1 MRIEIVGILM
11 AKKKDPE
18 TIQDLNEVLLDKD
31 NLKENDIT
39 KALNRLAVKLTKAN
53 LWIYILRLL
62 EDEPLY
68 GYEIKQKI
76 QAKFGFQPAI
86 VSGYVI
92 LYKMKRDG
100 LVQVEWKTSNEEGKP
115 NRKYYSI
122 TDIGKKAMDRARL
135 YLESLI
141 LNVFDRAESKF

>member
-1 MRIEIVGILM
+1 M
-11 AKKKDPE
+11 AKKKVPE
-18 TIQDLNEVLLDKD
+18 TIQDLNDVLLDKD
-31 NLKENDIT
+31 HLMDHDIT
-39 KALNRLAVKLTKAN
+39 KAMNRLAVKLTKAN

-62 EDEPLY
+62 EDDPLY

-100 LVQVEWKTSNEEGKP
+100 LVQVEWKTSDEEGKP

-122 TDIGKKAMDRARL
+122 TETGRKAMNQAKV
-135 YLESLI
+135 YLETLI
-141 LNVFDRAESKF
+141 TSVFDRATSKF

>member
-1 MRIEIVGILM
+1 VPQKQEP
-11 AKKKDPE
+11 D
-18 TIQDLNEVLLDKD
+18 TIQELNEILLDKD
-31 NLKENDIT
+31 HLKEHNIT
-39 KALNRLAVKLTKAN
+39 KAMNRLAVKLTKAN
-53 LWIYILRLL
+53 LWMYILRLL

-76 QAKFGFQPAI
+76 QTKFGFQPAI

-122 TDIGKKAMDRARL
+122 TEIGKLAMNRAKK
-135 YLESLI
+135 YLETLI
-141 LNVFDRAESKF
+141 STVFDKAESKF

>member
-1 MRIEIVGILM
+1 M

-18 TIQDLNEVLLDKD
+18 TIQELNDLLLDKD
-31 NLKENDIT
+31 HLMDHDVT
-39 KALNRLAVKLTKAN
+39 KAMNRLAVKLTKAN
-53 LWIYILRLL
+53 LWMYILRLL
-62 EDEPLY
+62 EDDPLY

-76 QAKFGFQPAI
+76 QDKFGFQPAI

-100 LVQVEWKTSNEEGKP
+100 LVQVEYRTTNENGKP

-122 TDIGKKAMDRARL
+122 TDIGRRAMNRAKL
-135 YLESLI
+135 YLEQLI
-141 LNVFDRAESKF
+141 VNVFDTAEGKF

>member
-1 MRIEIVGILM
+1 M

-18 TIQDLNEVLLDKD
+18 TIQELNDLLLDKD
-31 NLKENDIT
+31 HLVDHDIT
-39 KALNRLAVKLTKAN
+39 KAINRLAVKLTKAN
-53 LWIYILRLL
+53 LWMYILRLL

-76 QAKFGFQPAI
+76 QDKFGFQPAI

-100 LVQVEWKTSNEEGKP
+100 LVQVEYRTTNENGKP

-122 TDIGKKAMDRARL
+122 TDIGRRAMNRAKL
-135 YLESLI
+135 YLEQL
-141 LNVFDRAESKF
+141 LVNVFDTAEGTF